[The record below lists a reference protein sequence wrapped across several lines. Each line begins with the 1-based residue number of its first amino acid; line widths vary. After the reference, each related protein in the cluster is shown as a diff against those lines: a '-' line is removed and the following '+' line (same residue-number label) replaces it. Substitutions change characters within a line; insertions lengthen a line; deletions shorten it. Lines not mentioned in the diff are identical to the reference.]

1 MKLSLKPKHLKRYK
15 DIALLLIKHG
25 RSDVVKHA
33 GLHDA
38 LELDASV
45 ETTAGASKADEL
57 AQDLEK
63 MGPTFIKLGQ
73 LLSTRADFL
82 PPAYIHALTRLQDQI
97 DPFPFEQVEAIVSGE
112 LGVRISKAFAEF
124 AEKPLA
130 TASLGQVHRATMHDG
145 RVVVVKVQR
154 PGIREIIAEDIE
166 VLEEIAAFL
175 DKHTP
180 WGKRYEFGKMLEEL
194 RRSLWRELDYRQ
206 EARNLSTLG
215 ANLREFPQ
223 IIVPAPIEDF
233 TTSRVLTMEFISG
246 KKITELSP
254 LARLDFKGADLAEEL
269 FHAYLKQILVD
280 GFFHADPHPGNVFLT
295 DDHRIG
301 LLDLGMVGHL
311 TPQLQE
317 NLLQLLLAVSDG
329 RGEDTASL
337 AIKIGEPREGFSE
350 HPFRQSVAAL
360 VSEHQSSQ
368 MDQIQVGRV
377 VLEVTQFAGD
387 NGLRV
392 PAELTLLSK
401 TLLNLDLVGQTL
413 DPKFNPN
420 ASIRRNAEKILRQR
434 VWKTFSPTN
443 LFGGLLE
450 MKDLLARLPSRLNRI
465 LDAIA
470 HNELKVKVETI
481 DEDVIIEGLQK
492 IANRITLGLVLAA
505 LIVGA
510 ALLMRV
516 ETPFRLFGY
525 PGFAILCFLGVG
537 GGGLFLI
544 FRILMHDHTSKK

>member
-1 MKLSLKPKHLKRYK
+1 MKISLKPKHLKRYK

-38 LELDASV
+38 LELDTAV
-45 ETTAGASKADEL
+45 EATGGASNADEL

-97 DPFPFEQVEAIVSGE
+97 DPFPFEQVEAIVSTE
-112 LGVRISKAFAEF
+112 LGVRISKAFSEF

-194 RRSLWRELDYRQ
+194 RRSLWREMDYRQ

-311 TPQLQE
+311 TPRLKE

-329 RGEDTASL
+329 RGDDTASL
-337 AIKIGEPREGFSE
+337 AIKIGEPKEDFSE
-350 HPFRQSVAAL
+350 HPFRQSVAGL
-360 VSEHQSSQ
+360 VSQHQGSH

-377 VLEVTQFAGD
+377 VLEVTQIAGD

-420 ASIRRNAEKILRQR
+420 ASIRRNAEKILQQR
-434 VWKTFSPTN
+434 LWKAVSPTN

-481 DEDVIIEGLQK
+481 DEDVIIDGLQK

-544 FRILMHDHTSKK
+544 FRILMHDRPSKK